1 MAAFQASISQQ
12 IGNNVKRQGN
22 SVPPRSTSGNEIL
35 KPHVALGTQL
45 VYSLGADIWL
55 GYLEKSYL

>member
-1 MAAFQASISQQ
+1 MATFQASIFQQ

-35 KPHVALGTQL
+35 KPYVALGTEL
-45 VYSLGADIWL
+45 V
-55 GYLEKSYL
+55 